1 MKSAVAENPK
11 NPELKAV
18 KATWA
23 QLAQPQADLLY
34 GTLHLNSNS
43 CKKEQRLVGNEH
55 TVK

>member
-1 MKSAVAENPK
+1 MKSAVAKNPK